1 MARTYAT
8 IVGAVLLLLGVVGL
22 LLGDELL
29 LGLVNIDSLEDVI
42 HIVSG
47 ALLLYA
53 GLQRNTGVTRGV
65 VGVVSVVYLLVGLL
79 GFVVPYLFGLL
90 PHGYSVV
97 DNAIHLILGI
107 LGFLIYA
114 NSRLPEPE
122 RRAADPRA

>member
-8 IVGAVLLLLGVVGL
+8 VVGAVLLLLGVVGL

-29 LGLVNIDSLEDVI
+29 LGLVNIDSLEDVV

-53 GLQRNTGVTRGV
+53 GLQRNTGVARSV
-65 VGVVSVVYLLVGLL
+65 VGAVSVVYLLVGVL

-90 PHGYSVV
+90 PQGYSVV

-107 LGFLIYA
+107 LGLLVYA